1 MAKSQTTH
9 TLDLSEER
17 YAVALS
23 WLDANRVK
31 LAHFDREE
39 QTMTALALLICDANG
54 YFSKADLASALA
66 DPRAVSAANLLV
78 NGSVN

>member
-17 YAVALS
+17 YATALS
-23 WLDANRVK
+23 WLDANHEK
-31 LAHFDREE
+31 LTHLDHDAR
-39 QTMTALALLICDANG
+39 LVSVVALLICDEFGFVSRSALV
-54 YFSKADLASALA
+54 AALA
-66 DPRAVSAANLLV
+66 DPRAVSAANLLL

>member
-23 WLDANRVK
+23 WFDANREK
-31 LAHFDREE
+31 LTHVDHEARVV
-39 QTMTALALLICDANG
+39 AVVALLICDEAG
-54 YFSKADLASALA
+54 FVPRPALESALG
-66 DPRAVSAANLLV
+66 DPRAVSAANLLLNGAV
-78 NGSVN
+78 N